1 MTAESRLIHALRALP
16 LGVNSGETGKS
27 STSLFRVEARCDR
40 AAETFVHI
48 GDVMDPAIISALSGL
63 MGAAIGGATSA
74 STSMFSERIKV
85 KRNAVHS
92 SWLRREHLYNEF
104 IAVTAKHLADALSH
118 ESDDPGALMEL
129 YALVAK
135 IKLISPQSV
144 VAAAEAVTVHVQKTY
159 EAPNRSLR
167 QLNFFSASTDAD
179 PLIAFSEA
187 CRIDLD
193 ISRESMLR

>member
-1 MTAESRLIHALRALP
+1 M
-16 LGVNSGETGKS
+16 
-27 STSLFRVEARCDR
+27 
-40 AAETFVHI
+40 
-48 GDVMDPAIISALSGL
+48 MDPAIISALSGL

-85 KRNAVHS
+85 KRNALHS

-144 VAAAEAVTVHVQKTY
+144 VAAAEAVMVHVQKTY

-167 QLNFFSASTDAD
+167 QLSFFSASNDAD